1 MTTAIVVAAGK
12 GSRMGGAVDKAFLTL
27 GSRPSLQHSLGQAL

>member
-27 GSRPSLQHSLGQAL
+27 GRRSSAVRT